1 MAYFKQKSPPRWRTF
16 NLEKYYFLFL
26 AALRFFGAAFLL
38 ATFLFFGA
46 ALFLATLRFL
56 AGISVTPFQIHSRVR
71 NELEIFS
78 TRDREN
84 KIFMKN
90 IFLHTSID
98 VKKFYRPIDIIIHL

>member
-1 MAYFKQKSPPRWRTF
+1 
-16 NLEKYYFLFL
+16 
-26 AALRFFGAAFLL
+26 LRFLGAAFLL

-46 ALFLATLRFL
+46 AFFLATLRFL

-90 IFLHTSID
+90 
-98 VKKFYRPIDIIIHL
+98 VFYTQALM